1 MIERRLRTVVEER
14 LASQAAVCL
23 LGPRQTGKTTLALE
37 IAGSR
42 PSVYLDLESPA
53 DAARLSEP
61 ELYLDQHR
69 DELVVV
75 DEIQRSPG
83 LFEVL
88 RGVID
93 RGRRE
98 GRGTGMFLLL
108 GSASPALLRQSGETL
123 AGRISYLELEGF
135 TVDETGRDEV
145 ERLWVRGGFPL
156 SFLAA
161 DDRTSLAWRQD
172 FTRTYLERDIPQ
184 LGSRVPAE
192 TLRRFWTMLA
202 HRQGAPFNA
211 TDLARSLGLAVSTAS
226 RYLDLMVD
234 LMLVRRLEPWT
245 ANVGKRLTR
254 TPRAFVRDSGILH
267 ALLGLED
274 RDAILGHPIAGPSW
288 EGFVIE
294 NLIAAAG
301 SRAEACFFRSS
312 GGAEIDLVLEWPG
325 GPRWAVEIKRSLTP
339 KLTRGFRAA
348 SEDIQPD
355 CGFVVYPG
363 QERYPVKP
371 GVEAIGLAE
380 ITELARRI

>member
-172 FTRTYLERDIPQ
+172 FIRTYLERDIPQ

-301 SRAEACFFRSS
+301 PRAEACFFRSS

-339 KLTRGFRAA
+339 KLTKGFHVA

>member
-172 FTRTYLERDIPQ
+172 FIRTYLERDIPQ

-301 SRAEACFFRSS
+301 PRAEACFFRSS

-339 KLTRGFRAA
+339 KLTKGFHVA

-380 ITELARRI
+380 IAELARRI

>member
-172 FTRTYLERDIPQ
+172 FIRTYLERDIPQ

-301 SRAEACFFRSS
+301 PRAEACFFRSS

-339 KLTRGFRAA
+339 KLTKGFHVA

-380 ITELARRI
+380 ITELARHI